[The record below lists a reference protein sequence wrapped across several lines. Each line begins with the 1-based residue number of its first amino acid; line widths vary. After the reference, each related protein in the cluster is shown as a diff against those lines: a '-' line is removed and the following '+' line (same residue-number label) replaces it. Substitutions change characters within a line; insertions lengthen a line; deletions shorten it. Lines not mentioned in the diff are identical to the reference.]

1 MTEPNCMLLYV
12 IIART
17 RKAAALILMSTFQM
31 EMRLKYICD
40 KYIQVKKVAESKQ
53 AIDTRME
60 MLAALLVVS
69 YE

>member
-12 IIART
+12 IVARP
-17 RKAAALILMSTFQM
+17 RKAAVILMSTFQM
-31 EMRLKYICD
+31 EMRLKYIFD